1 MPEAEQLGS
10 LKPPSKSSRRWA
22 LWFLLLLLGFLFGML
37 RWGGYLLTASDP
49 LPAHVDAAVVLQ
61 GSTVGE
67 TARLSGAMNLLQ
79 RGVADRILLSIP
91 KESYWGEPMMPAVR
105 NYIARNY
112 DSERAANVD
121 FCETGPDV
129 NSTAQE
135 AIAVND
141 CIRSHDWKSIMVV
154 TSNYHTRRA
163 GMIWRAVLRKQGSP
177 VHLWIHGVPDPEF
190 HPQGWWR
197 ERLSAKT
204 WFLEV
209 SKLIWA
215 ELFGWEESATSTVST
230 HGGQQLY
237 LA

>member
-1 MPEAEQLGS
+1 
-10 LKPPSKSSRRWA
+10 
-22 LWFLLLLLGFLFGML
+22 LLLALLASVFGML

-61 GSTVGE
+61 GSMVGE

-105 NYIARNY
+105 SYLARNY
-112 DSERAANVD
+112 DSQRAARVD
-121 FCETGPDV
+121 FCETGPEV

-135 AIAVND
+135 ALVVSG
-141 CIRSHDWKSIMVV
+141 CIRAYDWQSIAVV

-163 GMIWRAVLRKQGSP
+163 GMIWRSVLRKQASP
-177 VHLWIHGVPDPEF
+177 IHLWIHGVPDPEF
-190 HPQGWWR
+190 QPQGWWR

-204 WFLEV
+204 WFLEA

-215 ELFGWEESATSTVST
+215 ELFGWEESANSAPLAHS
-230 HGGQQLY
+230 GQQLH